1 MRTLSRKSDCIHNSD
16 EHLACADTLLVV
28 IDSQG
33 RISLDRNTTTYLLGR
48 GIDAVRLLWN
58 SERRTMI
65 FRPVKLATEFSCP
78 IVRRKTSQQAAFS
91 GQRFFR
97 RVGWRTDRA
106 LLLPLK
112 WRERERLLEVALPPE
127 GLFARVNSQT
137 TQEET
142 RRDSS
147 P

>member
-58 SERRTMI
+58 SEQRTMI
-65 FRPVKLATEFSCP
+65 FRPVKLAAEFSRP
-78 IVRRKTSQQAAFS
+78 IVRHKKSQQAAFS
-91 GQRFFR
+91 GQ
-97 RVGWRTDRA
+97 
-106 LLLPLK
+106 
-112 WRERERLLEVALPPE
+112 
-127 GLFARVNSQT
+127 
-137 TQEET
+137 
-142 RRDSS
+142 
-147 P
+147 